1 MKSGTH
7 GGGNCAV
14 QSAMP
19 LTHNTAEKYG
29 QTGRGDCRSTNV
41 WMAQKTVKKILVIEN
56 RANTRKLFLECL
68 EAEGFHT
75 IAAENGLIG
84 VQRANQELPDLI
96 ISGIMLPKL
105 DGYSVLTTLRQN
117 PTTAIIPFI
126 FVSAKVTVPDI
137 RKGMEL
143 GADDYLTKPCT
154 VEELLR
160 AIRTRLERQATL
172 RQWYAANSQPVQEP
186 PCAGIIRPT
195 APQCI
200 FPSDPQ
206 LSKVFDFIEANYH
219 QSLTLSDVAVA
230 VGYSPSYLTNVVRR
244 QTGQTV
250 QNWII
255 ERRMAAARSLL
266 LETDERVEEIAAK
279 VGYQCMVHFF
289 RQFRRHHGT
298 TPQAWRKLQLTQH
311 KQQ

>member
-1 MKSGTH
+1 
-7 GGGNCAV
+7 
-14 QSAMP
+14 
-19 LTHNTAEKYG
+19 
-29 QTGRGDCRSTNV
+29 
-41 WMAQKTVKKILVIEN
+41 MAQETVKKILVIEN
-56 RANTRKLFLECL
+56 QAETRKLFLKCL
-68 EAEGFHT
+68 EAEGFYT
-75 IAAENGLIG
+75 IGAENGLIG
-84 VQRANQELPDLI
+84 VQRAHEELPNLV

-105 DGYSVLTTLRQN
+105 DGYGVLTTLRQN
-117 PTTAIIPFI
+117 PATAIIPFI
-126 FVSAKVTVPDI
+126 FVTCKVTQADI

-154 VEELLR
+154 VEQLLR
-160 AIRTRLERQATL
+160 AIRVRLERQATFW
-172 RQWYAANSQPVQEP
+172 QWYAGNSQPVREP
-186 PCAGIIRPT
+186 PCADIIRLT

-230 VGYSPSYLTNVVRR
+230 VGYSPSYLTNLVRR

-250 QNWII
+250 QTWII

-279 VGYQCMVHFF
+279 VGYQSPVHFF
-289 RQFRRHHGT
+289 RQFRKHHGT
-298 TPQAWRKLQLTQH
+298 TPQAWRKSQLTQH
-311 KQQ
+311 KQEEQKS